1 MPEPLSERARAL
13 LDALPQT
20 QCARCGWPD
29 CEAYAR
35 ALDAGQTAPNRCPPG
50 GAEGVARLS
59 ALLGQAVQALDA
71 QCGAETPRHI
81 VWVDETWCIGCTLCI
96 KACPVDAIIGTNRRM
111 HTVIESA
118 CTGCD
123 LCLPVCPVDCLRS
136 EVVSGSAT
144 GWAAWSQPQADTA
157 RQRYAWH
164 RWRLERQAREHAL
177 HLQAKAEMKGA
188 DLAAHSQH
196 TDPVVLDKKRAV
208 IAAALAR
215 ARSRR
220 AAQAPLPP
228 APAPRWDDPTVQLAP
243 VAPDPLGC

>member
-1 MPEPLSERARAL
+1 MPEPLSARAAAL

-29 CEAYAR
+29 CAAYAR
-35 ALDAGQTAPNRCPPG
+35 AMDAGQAAPNRCAPG
-50 GAEGVARLS
+50 GAQGVARLA
-59 ALLGQAVQALDA
+59 ALLGQPVQALDPS
-71 QCGAETPRHI
+71 CGAEAPRHV
-81 VWVDETWCIGCTLCI
+81 VWIDETWCIGCTLCI

-123 LCLPVCPVDCLRS
+123 LCLPVCPVDCLHCETADTTR
-136 EVVSGSAT
+136 T
-144 GWAAWSQPQADTA
+144 GWAAWPQALAEQA

-177 HLQAKAEMKGA
+177 ALQTKAEMKGT

-196 TDPVVLDKKRAV
+196 TDPAVLDKKRAV
-208 IAAALAR
+208 IQAALER

-220 AAQAPLPP
+220 ATLSPMPP
-228 APAPRWDDPTVQLAP
+228 APAPRWDCAGPAQPASH
-243 VAPDPLGC
+243 